1 MKQTTKQFLCVTL
14 FLLSASSAT
23 AQLKPEAMMLPINF
37 SGVKSTEERAILQ
50 NHVLTELST
59 YYDLKSEQE
68 VESARDAAID
78 KLSSENCTEE
88 ACVKIMG
95 DLLDVEHTFSFS
107 VIAAGNYWDLSATR
121 LDYFGTTARRNSACE
136 QCTLPFEVDPKSRT
150 VFLIS

>member
-1 MKQTTKQFLCVTL
+1 MKQTTKL
-14 FLLSASSAT
+14 FLFSIYFLLNASAAT
-23 AQLKPEAMMLPINF
+23 AQLKAEAMLLPLDF
-37 SGVKSTEERAILQ
+37 SGIKSAEERAILQ
-50 NHVLTELST
+50 NHVLTELSA
-59 YYDLKSEQE
+59 YYELKSEQE

-95 DLLDVEHTFSFS
+95 ELLDVEHTFTFS

-136 QCTLPFEVDPKSRT
+136 QCTLPNARKILTE
-150 VFLIS
+150 